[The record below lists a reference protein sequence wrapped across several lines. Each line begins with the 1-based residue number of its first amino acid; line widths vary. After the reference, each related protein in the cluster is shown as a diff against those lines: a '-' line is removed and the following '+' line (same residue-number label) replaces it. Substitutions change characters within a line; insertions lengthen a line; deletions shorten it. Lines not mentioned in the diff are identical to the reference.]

1 MRRFFPIIA
10 LFIII
15 NIVFLVL
22 KNNLE
27 KAGYSVNFILIANV
41 LLFILTWLV
50 FFILARDATA
60 SNVHRFMRGV
70 YSSFLLKM
78 FIIVGALM
86 IFIVSTGSEVNKPAI
101 LISMGL
107 YILYT
112 GIEVFQLMKVVRNH
126 KNE

>member
-1 MRRFFPIIA
+1 MRRFFPVIV

-15 NIVFLVL
+15 NVLFLVF
-22 KNNLE
+22 KNPLE
-27 KAGYSVNFILIANV
+27 SADYSVNFILIANV
-41 LLFILTWLV
+41 LLFFLTWLV
-50 FFILARDATA
+50 FFILGRDATA
-60 SNVHRFMRGV
+60 SNVHRFMRGI

-78 FIIVGALM
+78 FVIVGALS

-112 GIEVFQLMKVVRNH
+112 TDNICASTYDYLILF
-126 KNE
+126 